1 MRQWRPGPVRGKA
14 AGMANPPSRA
24 PLAGGSLLAFSL
36 IAGTIFGASRGQAS
50 LGFVGGLAVGVALL
64 VAVWLIDRARGK

>member
-1 MRQWRPGPVRGKA
+1 
-14 AGMANPPSRA
+14 MANTPSRA

-36 IAGTIFGASRGQAS
+36 IAGTIIGASRGQAS

-64 VAVWLIDRARGK
+64 VAVWLIDRARAK